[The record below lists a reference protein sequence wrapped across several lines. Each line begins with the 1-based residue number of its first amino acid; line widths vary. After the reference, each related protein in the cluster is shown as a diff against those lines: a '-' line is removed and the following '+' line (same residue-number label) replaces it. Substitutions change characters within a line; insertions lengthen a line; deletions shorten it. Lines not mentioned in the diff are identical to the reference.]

1 MRKEKLNTYPQ
12 PAIFADAHGV
22 AAMND
27 KAQALF
33 PRIKPGD
40 ALPDALIP
48 PEGEQI
54 WEGAACMD
62 GRVYQTRCEQQEQG
76 YLYTF
81 QPKEQL
87 ALSDGQLDFTNID
100 TDFSGTN
107 WKTGIGTAKVHFTFN
122 GEKHTVSAAVNNDWF
137 DPAFLDELNEI
148 IAQADGKQL
157 YFTSDS
163 GQGLLLFYR
172 DAQWAKEFTKLT
184 GMKLYTNTDDIEFG
198 L

>member
-1 MRKEKLNTYPQ
+1 MQKEKLNTYPQ

-33 PRIKPGD
+33 PRIKPGE

-87 ALSDGQLDFTNID
+87 ALSDGQLDM
-100 TDFSGTN
+100 
-107 WKTGIGTAKVHFTFN
+107 A
-122 GEKHTVSAAVNNDWF
+122 
-137 DPAFLDELNEI
+137 LY
-148 IAQADGKQL
+148 QL
-157 YFTSDS
+157 RTLMS
-163 GQGLLLFYR
+163 
-172 DAQWAKEFTKLT
+172 
-184 GMKLYTNTDDIEFG
+184 
-198 L
+198 